1 MNEKR
6 FLHLDEYLARGE
18 HLSKRLRVL
27 EAGIKTEHEELGRT
41 IDAIKQAQQLGNGDK
56 LENESNSER
65 LSSTASASVCS
76 NVSTA
81 PSLTAEALAMHTVRC
96 EMGAHTVLV
105 GPSPLVRP
113 PQSCAP
119 TELDSES
126 TND

>member
-1 MNEKR
+1 MGEKR
-6 FLHLDEYLARGE
+6 FVTLDEYLARGE
-18 HLSKRLRVL
+18 HLSKKLRVL
-27 EAGIKTEHEELGRT
+27 ETGIKKEHEELGRT
-41 IDAIKQAQQLGNGDK
+41 IEAIKQAQRLGNGDK

-65 LSSTASASVCS
+65 LSSTASASVGS

-96 EMGAHTVLV
+96 EMGTHTVLV

-119 TELDSES
+119 TELDSDS
-126 TND
+126 TSD